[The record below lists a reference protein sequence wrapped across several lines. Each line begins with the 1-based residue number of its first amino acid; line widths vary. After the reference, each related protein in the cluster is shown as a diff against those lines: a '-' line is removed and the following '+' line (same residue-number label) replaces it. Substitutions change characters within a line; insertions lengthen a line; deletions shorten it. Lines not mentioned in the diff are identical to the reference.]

1 VNLCSYLVNFTVSLT
16 LRRVNFKVF
25 PSKNRNRPSEHLRGH
40 VTPPERT
47 FGPFPAPEKRT
58 FRLIL
63 LDLTKHPPRTQEMQ
77 IPFARIA
84 RKTHPRRPKLINS
97 DLNRDLYETDVR
109 RVWNERSVKDGVST
123 VLLFQVL

>member
-1 VNLCSYLVNFTVSLT
+1 MNLCSYLVNFTVSLT

-63 LDLTKHPPRTQEMQ
+63 LDLTKHPPRTQDT
-77 IPFARIA
+77 PA
-84 RKTHPRRPKLINS
+84 TPTLINS